1 MIEYL
6 NVLGGT
12 MYVDE
17 SKAKE
22 YDALG
27 YQRKSVESNTKP
39 EEIAKPIMAEA
50 NATEETTKKSKVTRN
65 KKK

>member
-17 SKAKE
+17 SKAEE

-27 YQRKSVESNTKP
+27 YQRKTVESNTKP
-39 EEIAKPIMAEA
+39 EEIAKPIKAEA
-50 NATEETTKKSKVTRN
+50 TTEETTKKSKVTRN